1 MPRKPG
7 KGKRTKSAPATPA
20 AASAASLPALTVT
33 TAGPSAAVPLPV
45 HLSAPASPRPRK
57 VSLTTKNPYHAAP
70 GPSKEFH
77 SDAVNI
83 QMQSAA
89 ALEEMV
95 AADISRVLIIY
106 TGGTIGMK
114 NTLEHGYVPAPH
126 FLTTFLG
133 SMARFHDPEGVF
145 SAAGTP
151 LPASLLNQ
159 LHNRI
164 VRAPEG
170 KPEKVDALV
179 TPPSLWGKRIVYS
192 VLEYDPLL
200 DSSNMTMKDWVK
212 IATDV
217 ELNYEFYDAFIILHG
232 TDTMAYTA
240 SALSFMLENLG
251 KTVIL
256 TGSQVPLSEVRND
269 AIENLLG
276 ALTIAGHYVI
286 PEVTLYFSNKL
297 FRGNRT
303 SKVDAVGLSAFDS
316 PNLGPLVNVGIHID
330 VHWRDVW
337 RPRALAKFR
346 AHKHMDASVATLRI
360 FPGITESTIRA
371 FLQAPIRGVVLETYG
386 AGNAPD
392 ARKDL
397 LGALKEASDRGVV
410 IVNTTQCKRGLVSD
424 IYSTGKALLA
434 AGVVPGSDLTPEC
447 ALAKLSYL
455 LGKDLDPAAIRAAI
469 RVSLRGE
476 LTEPEANPRF
486 ALSRRDFSSIM
497 RHVLVAQ
504 PNHAHGHHHH
514 HRHHHAHARPHLAT
528 PPTTTNFAE
537 SDPTLT
543 SVYGREIPKDAA
555 THGADGEILDDE
567 SDTESGVE
575 TDVEAEAA
583 LIAAST
589 ASGRESCGSPQ
600 GDSDPAGL
608 AAAQAA
614 QLDARVERVLA
625 PILLSLAGAQGRAA
639 HIAYLLDEAVESSVQ
654 QGATTAVNAVDA
666 LTGATAL
673 HHAAGAARIRTVREL
688 LQRGAGVHARDRRG
702 HTPLWYAATGGTT
715 AGLGATPAAIARREA
730 VVRLLVQTGAHLV
743 KEELAR
749 ATMDAAW
756 AVARD
761 DAVAVRMFLLAG
773 VDVNAAGPDR
783 RTLVH
788 VAAAHLGED
797 MVAYLVAQNGCIRNP
812 VDRYGRTPADDVRA
826 RIADRPDLK
835 PEKRARAIRIL
846 AMLEGT
852 SVVDVDVAQRD
863 RISAATAT
871 PEPYE
876 SDDE

>member
-7 KGKRTKSAPATPA
+7 KGKRTKSAPAIPA

-151 LPASLLNQ
+151 LPVSLLNQ

-164 VRAPEG
+164 VRTPEG

-286 PEVTLYFSNKL
+286 PVPWQPHVQG
-297 FRGNRT
+297 RRPW
-303 SKVDAVGLSAFDS
+303 GLSAFDS

-504 PNHAHGHHHH
+504 PNHAHHH
-514 HRHHHAHARPHLAT
+514 HRHHRHHAHARSHLAT
-528 PPTTTNFAE
+528 PPTTFAE

-543 SVYGREIPKDAA
+543 SVYGREMAKDAA
-555 THGADGEILDDE
+555 THGIDGEILDDE

-589 ASGRESCGSPQ
+589 STGRESCASPQ

-639 HIAYLLDEAVESSVQ
+639 HIAYLLNEAVDSSVQ

-730 VVRLLVQTGAHLV
+730 VVRLLVQTGAHLA

-797 MVAYLVAQNGCIRNP
+797 MVAYLVAQHGCIRNP

-826 RIADRPDLK
+826 RIAGRSDLK
-835 PEKRARAIRIL
+835 PEKRARAVRIL

-852 SVVDVDVAQRD
+852 SVVDVDVTQRN